1 MQFTRWM
8 EQQPLV
14 VKVIIALPFLD
25 VIWGIYRLVK
35 AINSKSNEAVII
47 AIVLLLL
54 SGYIWWLVD
63 LIALIMTGKVLF
75 VKE

>member
-8 EQQPLV
+8 EQQSLI
-14 VKVIIALPFLD
+14 VKVILALPFLD
-25 VIWGIYRLVK
+25 IIWGIYRLVK
-35 AINSKSNEAVII
+35 AINSKSNEALII
-47 AIVLLLL
+47 ALLLLLL
-54 SGYIWWLVD
+54 SIPIWWLVD

>member
-14 VKVIIALPFLD
+14 VKIIIALPFLD

-35 AINSKSNEAVII
+35 AINSKNDEAVII

>member
-8 EQQPLV
+8 EQQSLV
-14 VKVIIALPFLD
+14 VKVILALPGLD
-25 VIWGIYRLVK
+25 FIWGIYRLVK
-35 AINSKSNEAVII
+35 AINSKSNEAIII
-47 AIVLLLL
+47 AIVLLLI

-63 LIALIMTGKVLF
+63 MIALIMNGKILF

>member
-14 VKVIIALPFLD
+14 IKVILALPFLD
-25 VIWGIYRLVK
+25 FIWGIYRLVK
-35 AINSKSNEAVII
+35 AINSKSDEAVII
-47 AIVLLLL
+47 AIVLLLI

-63 LIALIMTGKVLF
+63 LIALIMNGKILF

>member
-14 VKVIIALPFLD
+14 VKVILALPFLD
-25 VIWGIYRLVK
+25 IIWGIYRLVK
-35 AINSKSNEAVII
+35 AINSKSDEAIII